1 MSYTGW
7 ATETEEEVVLKSP
20 NGTRYRLTVSDGG
33 ALSAAPAAGA
43 EDQSESKTDQLLIPL
58 EQPELEKGS
67 ESAS

>member
-33 ALSAAPAAGA
+33 AISAAPATGA
-43 EDQSESKTDQLLIPL
+43 AEQAESDQLLIPL
-58 EQPELEKGS
+58 EKPELEKGS

>member
-33 ALSAAPAAGA
+33 ALSAAPATGVA
-43 EDQSESKTDQLLIPL
+43 EQTESDQLLIPL
-58 EQPELEKGS
+58 EKPELEKGS